1 MTDGPDGIVKIR
13 LYQVVN
19 DISAKGVDILPETLC
34 VRPGEKS
41 AQSVLKWDILQMYA
55 KPKLKKFPVD
65 HVYSI

>member
-1 MTDGPDGIVKIR
+1 MTNRPDGIIKIQ

-19 DISAKGVDILPETLC
+19 IIGAKGVDILPETLR

-41 AQSVLKWDILQMYA
+41 AQNVLKWDILQMYA
-55 KPKLKKFPVD
+55 KPKLKKFPAD

>member
-1 MTDGPDGIVKIR
+1 MIDGPDEIVEIR
-13 LYQVVN
+13 LYQAVN
-19 DISAKGVDILPETLC
+19 VIGAEGVAILLETLC